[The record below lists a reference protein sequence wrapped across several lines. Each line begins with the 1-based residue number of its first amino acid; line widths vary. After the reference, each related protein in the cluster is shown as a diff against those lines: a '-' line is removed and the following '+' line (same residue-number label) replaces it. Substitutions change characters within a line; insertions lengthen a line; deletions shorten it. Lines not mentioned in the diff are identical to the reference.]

1 VIFIEKDDSIVKPLG
16 AKGLGEIGIVGVG
29 KQLWA
34 CDLEPLLREFQ
45 HPSAHM
51 VRSAPGRQVNARS
64 SEFARSRQNVFSAS

>member
-1 VIFIEKDDSIVKPLG
+1 MKFDLVIVVGVDHAAESV
-16 AKGLGEIGIVGVG
+16 ASGVG

-34 CDLEPLLREFQ
+34 RDLEPWLREFQ

-64 SEFARSRQNVFSAS
+64 SEFARPRQNVFPAS